1 MSRQPPRYKVI
12 KQYLLERIHSG
23 EFPVDHQI
31 PPEEALAAT
40 FGVSRMTAHKA
51 IRDLVQEGYLWRQ
64 SGIGTFVADRRSES
78 PLVEIN
84 NIADEVRGRGHDYA
98 SRVLTLESVIA
109 DDEVAMRMGVRVGS
123 RLFHSRLIHLENG
136 LPIQLEVR
144 YVNPRWVPDYLQ
156 ADFSCQTP
164 NEVLVAACP
173 ISDMEHTVEAVLPDP
188 ETARHLEVDER
199 APCLSV
205 RRRTW
210 SGDRLISYAHLLHPG
225 DRYKLR
231 SMAHSPQR

>member
-1 MSRQPPRYKVI
+1 MSPQPPRYKVI
-12 KQYLLERIHSG
+12 KQYLLDRIHSG

-31 PPEEALAAT
+31 PPEEALAET
-40 FGVSRMTAHKA
+40 FGVSRMTANKA

-84 NIADEVRGRGHDYA
+84 NIADEVRGRGHEYA
-98 SRVLTLESVIA
+98 SRVLTLESVVA
-109 DDEVAMRMGVRVGS
+109 DDEIAMRMGVKVGT
-123 RLFHSRLIHLENG
+123 RLYHSRLIHLENG
-136 LPIQLEVR
+136 RPIQLENR
-144 YVNPRWVPDYLQ
+144 YVNPRWVPAYLE
-156 ADFSCQTP
+156 ADFHRHTP

-173 ISDMEHTVEAVLPDP
+173 ISDMEHIVEAILPDI
-188 ETARHLEVDER
+188 EIALQLDVAE
-199 APCLSV
+199 AMPCLSV

-210 SGDRLISYAHLLHPG
+210 SGDRLISYAHLIHPG

-231 SMAHSPQR
+231 SMAHAPTA